1 MESKGSSEILTR
13 DNYEKHSFK
22 ELKLIMEQ
30 KIMSK
35 VLNNPKTTQADID
48 EYAQIM
54 QAVMDERQE
63 NDGEPLCMI
72 V

>member
-1 MESKGSSEILTR
+1 MRLGIRQHIYK
-13 DNYEKHSFK
+13 NNKV
-22 ELKLIMEQ
+22 
-30 KIMSK
+30 SK